1 FVPRLDVGPIGCTAN
16 PCLSLRNHGR
26 PHSAARSAQTLLTG
40 SYARYKIVSKE
51 SRHIVLASGKSSPSP
66 LSTLTAK
73 GERGVHHLVYLTVRD
88 LDLDYTV
95 VVAAGI
101 RSDSVSPAIPLMW
114 RGGGGKTLV
123 QLNNRSDPFAL
134 LLSSGMS
141 HEGATPVPL
150 AFQALMA
157 EAKQRHA
164 QLLHTA
170 IAERDAENQEK
181 LKAYSATLQQ
191 KYSIASKEQEDM
203 YKQDLARREAE
214 YNIELEQRA
223 AADRARNAEF
233 EAMRLQH
240 EEIMARLNVMAQQN
254 PAQSSNTPP
263 STSFTSSSTSS
274 SHQGSA
280 SGAPHSTRSRFSGSQ
295 PQTGPGPTH
304 TEHTSVIEKQG
315 IMAFPDVIEMESFY
329 RRFHTAEDANSAR
342 KGSDL
347 IAQDLVQVT
356 RKLSAPSMASLT
368 GLQILGKPST
378 QSGTL
383 LNNTSSLTPPRGNN
397 CWQLQPHRISKSF
410 VSSRLGNLN
419 KLYKHY
425 IFHVEG
431 SRMLSNERQP
441 GRLVAKEKRSAKYQD
456 RYRLSRRRT
465 KTGEDNNHS
474 ERLLRLA
481 RSRRAHSKTCKNPA
495 TGDRER
501 CAMPQRSEAAT
512 AYFEH
517 LDSLARNDNVP
528 PPQRVKVADPPAG
541 ECKLLPCN
549 TSLDFFDPDFYNAL
563 PITTRQRLNANW
575 VALPGDVPYD
585 PSNPAL
591 KLPYNDFIMA
601 CGNGLSANYIE
612 ESADPISGEFSGY
625 DAELQE
631 DMES

>member
-1 FVPRLDVGPIGCTAN
+1 
-16 PCLSLRNHGR
+16 
-26 PHSAARSAQTLLTG
+26 
-40 SYARYKIVSKE
+40 
-51 SRHIVLASGKSSPSP
+51 
-66 LSTLTAK
+66 
-73 GERGVHHLVYLTVRD
+73 
-88 LDLDYTV
+88 
-95 VVAAGI
+95 
-101 RSDSVSPAIPLMW
+101 
-114 RGGGGKTLV
+114 
-123 QLNNRSDPFAL
+123 
-134 LLSSGMS
+134 MS

-356 RKLSAPSMASLT
+356 RKYAKMQQEGKKAAHVSVLSHASLSLMQAKCAKYGIT
-368 GLQILGKPST
+368 HWAPDPREAVDSVWNLAQQHIFIDTFREAIIAG
-378 QSGTL
+378 
-383 LNNTSSLTPPRGNN
+383 NYNHTS
-397 CWQLQPHRISKSF
+397 ISKSF